1 MLLGRGL
8 SDGLIPAEHQM
19 TYASLSRKANELVEL
34 NITIIHI
41 VLYITMQKYS
51 AVSTKATIDMVVSKG
66 HALSEEARL
75 VYGVG
80 V

>member
-1 MLLGRGL
+1 
-8 SDGLIPAEHQM
+8 M
-19 TYASLSRKANELVEL
+19 TCTVSPDVASLSRRINEIGEL
-34 NITIIHI
+34 NITIIHTI
-41 VLYITMQKYS
+41 LYITMQKYI